1 MVHVQRPFNRGR
13 EQEET
18 ETILH
23 QIKVAEM
30 HGDGEAVAA
39 VEAAQDMTRIRD
51 HTATPT
57 PAQIACKEA
66 KRQQSAVW

>member
-1 MVHVQRPFNRGR
+1 MLHVQRPFDRGR

-39 VEAAQDMTRIRD
+39 VEAA
-51 HTATPT
+51 
-57 PAQIACKEA
+57 
-66 KRQQSAVW
+66 